1 MLPQSRKHAT
11 LGLSITLLMK
21 PARRPFMTTLALLLL
36 VGAAVSLLVAGITP
50 LVTRSVP
57 TMAVGMRRT
66 SSKLDLKP
74 NGWVQVASDYTSIIP
89 GAEAESARMTSLI
102 NQQWLA
108 KVDQSLVMR
117 VTADLQM
124 YSTFP
129 MDHTAFMYQ
138 NVGNPIDTMYV
149 VQEVWS
155 GWPFRCATGVRRGLW
170 KGATETLWAFEVPD
184 AINRNGEA
192 GGKLLFFGAVPFRPI
207 WSGLAANAVIYA
219 CVLGLFFPAWSSL
232 VRRHRRRRRNH
243 CPACNYDRKGLA
255 TDAPCPECGTGTPE
269 SPVPDV

>member
-1 MLPQSRKHAT
+1 
-11 LGLSITLLMK
+11 
-21 PARRPFMTTLALLLL
+21 MTTLALLLL

-50 LVTRSVP
+50 IVTRSVP
-57 TMAVGMRRT
+57 TMAVGMRST
-66 SSKLDLKP
+66 SSKLDLTP
-74 NGWVQVASDYTSIIP
+74 NGWVQKATDYTSIIP
-89 GAEAESARMTSLI
+89 GGEAEATRMASLI
-102 NQQWLA
+102 NAQWLA

-117 VTADLQM
+117 VMADLQK
-124 YSTFP
+124 YSTAP
-129 MDHTAFMYQ
+129 MDHTVFMYM
-138 NVGNPIDTMYV
+138 NVGNPIDTMYI
-149 VQEVWS
+149 VQEVRS

-232 VRRHRRRRRNH
+232 VRRRRRNH
-243 CPACNYDRKGLA
+243 CPACNYDRQGLA
-255 TDAPCPECGTGTPE
+255 TGTPCPECGTDTPK